1 MTGSKLQQPLV
12 DAEQLQTLYEGHQ
25 PLCVIDVRSAEEFAA
40 GFERRRSGIPTFLSQ
55 AGVA

>member
-40 GFERRRSGIPTFLSQ
+40 GLKGGLRGFPRS
-55 AGVA
+55 